1 MNSTLLE
8 IVNETKILG
17 LILSDD
23 LTWRK
28 NTNNLVSKANARM
41 IILRKLVEFSI
52 PSTDLVNL
60 YCIFIRSILEFN
72 CAVWFSSISEEECS
86 DLERVQKNACR
97 LILKNKYND
106 YDQALACL
114 NLQTLKERRSKLAM
128 RFAEQ
133 CLRNE
138 EMQYLFPKTT
148 TKEHNLRNTETF
160 HVKFAHSS
168 RLYRSSIP
176 TLQRMLNTIY

>member
-1 MNSTLLE
+1 
-8 IVNETKILG
+8 
-17 LILSDD
+17 
-23 LTWRK
+23 
-28 NTNNLVSKANARM
+28 M
-41 IILRKLVEFSI
+41 IIIRKLVEFSI
-52 PSTDLVNL
+52 PSGDLVNL

-97 LILKNKYND
+97 LILKNKYIN

-114 NLQTLKERRSKLAM
+114 KLETLKERRSKLALK
-128 RFAEQ
+128 FAEN
-133 CLRNE
+133 CLKNE
-138 EMQYLFPKTT
+138 EMQFLFPKTNA
-148 TKEHNLRNTETF
+148 KDHNLRNTETF

-176 TLQRMLNTIY
+176 TLQRMLNKKY